1 MNKKKI
7 VIDNLYIILVLV
19 LFVLILVFYPNK
31 AYFHCDRS
39 QNLCTLKR
47 VSFAGKNY
55 IKTAKLSSLSVP
67 MYSSYYAR
75 FRNDDVMYL
84 VDYDKTVDDNVFVQ
98 FSFPTLHDAK
108 STGIK
113 FSNYINSNDNEFEY
127 MDKSQTKTYRNIML
141 FLTFCFLLSLGNLC
155 FDLPRQNKK

>member
-7 VIDNLYIILVLV
+7 VINNLYIILVLA
-19 LFVLILVFYPNK
+19 LFVIILIFYPNK
-31 AYFHCDRS
+31 AYFHCNKS

-84 VDYDKTVDDNVFVQ
+84 VDNDKEFDDNVFVQ

-108 STGIK
+108 IIGNK
-113 FSNYINSNDNEFEY
+113 FYAYLKSEEQEFQY
-127 MDKSQTKTYRNIML
+127 TDKGQARTFRNIML
-141 FLTFCFLLSLGNLC
+141 FLTVCLLICLAN
-155 FDLPRQNKK
+155 FYFNPQNDY